1 MMDGM
6 LVEDLNHHVAH
17 HPKPYFFSILINNT
31 STTPQSNIQPIAKFV
46 EIFVVFFSSTNN
58 CHVDHF
64 MQVSMKHEDV
74 SYFITQNSVI
84 KETK

>member
-1 MMDGM
+1 MDGM

-17 HPKPYFFSILINNT
+17 HPKQYFFLILINNT
-31 STTPQSNIQPIAKFV
+31 STTTQSSIQPIAKLV
-46 EIFVVFFSSTNN
+46 EIFVVLLSSTNN

-64 MQVSMKHEDV
+64 MQIGMKHEEDV